1 MKILFFIL
9 FSFSSSLALASNT
22 IELCLRDCENK
33 IPVSVSPEAEKKLQ
47 ALFENPQMDATEER
61 RCIGKAIALIEQDI
75 YQRITKKVPGFTL
88 DNKLRERLSNK
99 DQTRNTRQFLRYL
112 LDQGYIHQHI
122 LRRTEKRS
130 LWLGADEYTSVIQS
144 ISPHQIFAVDSTNS
158 ALGEEPIIV
167 DINTWRKEQTLQG
180 IQYQPKKIT
189 PKASAQK
196 DTEIDY
202 EFQ

>member
-9 FSFSSSLALASNT
+9 VSFSYQLALASNT

-33 IPVSVSPEAEKKLQ
+33 IPVTVSPEIKTKLQ
-47 ALFENPQMDATEER
+47 KLFSNTRMDAAEER
-61 RCIGKAIALIEQDI
+61 RCIGKAISLMENDI
-75 YQRITKKVPGFTL
+75 YQRISQKVPGFTL

-112 LDQGYIHQHI
+112 LDQGYIRQHI

-167 DINTWRKEQTLQG
+167 DINTWRKAQTLEG

-189 PKASAQK
+189 PKASAKK